1 MNFLTAP
8 LGSLSLLAIV
18 YAFYIMANLSRRYG
32 QVIRL
37 PPYYR
42 GYYAGIVLICLA
54 FVGHLMRDSA
64 ILAPPGQGPR
74 LLRNDTFYLIVYH
87 LPLALAVTLAIG
99 VSWRYWSWILKE
111 QHE

>member
-1 MNFLTAP
+1 MDFLTAP

-42 GYYAGIVLICLA
+42 GYHAGIALIGLA
-54 FVGHLMRDSA
+54 LIGHLMRDSV
-64 ILAPPGQGPR
+64 ILAPPDQGPR
-74 LLRNDTFYLIVYH
+74 LLRSDTFYLITYY
-87 LPLALAVTLAIG
+87 LPLALAVTLALGI
-99 VSWRYWSWILKE
+99 SWRYWSWILKE
-111 QHE
+111 QRE